1 MARIYHDA
9 DADPELIKR
18 KRIAVI
24 GFGSQGH
31 AHALNLRDSG
41 CEVIIGLPANSHSS
55 ARAQAQGFRVM
66 TTAQAVQQADVVAL
80 LFPDERHRETY
91 EQEMRPY
98 LRPGMMLL
106 VAHGFSIQYAQ
117 VVPPPDVDV
126 AMVAPNGP
134 GAMVRQLFL
143 EGMSTLAIWAV
154 YQDASGQAEAL
165 SLSYAAALGCTRAG
179 VIRSTFAEE
188 TETDLF
194 SEQVVLCGGVSALI
208 RAAFDTLVNAGYQ
221 PEVAYTCCLHELKL
235 TVDLLHQGGLNH
247 MHRSISDT
255 AEYGDYVTGPRIIDQ
270 HARAAMEGALQDIQ
284 DGTFAK
290 NWVLENMAGRP
301 TFLAMRLAFAA
312 HPIEQ
317 VGGEVRSMMPWLQ
330 ETREPD

>member
-9 DADPELIKR
+9 DADFELIKQ

-31 AHALNLRDSG
+31 AHALNLRDSN
-41 CEVIIGLPANSHSS
+41 CEVIVGLPLNSRSR
-55 ARAQAQGFRVM
+55 ARAEAQGFCVM
-66 TTAQAVQQADVVAL
+66 TTAEAVQQADVVAL
-80 LFPDERHRETY
+80 LFPDERHREAY
-91 EQEMRPY
+91 EREIRPY
-98 LRPGMMLL
+98 LRPGMLLL
-106 VAHGFSIQYAQ
+106 VAHGFSIHYAQ
-117 VVPPPDVDV
+117 VVPPPEVDV

-143 EGMSTLAIWAV
+143 EGLSTLAIWAV

-194 SEQVVLCGGVSALI
+194 SEQVVLCGGVTALI

-221 PEVAYTCCLHELKL
+221 PEIAYTCCLHELKL
-235 TVDLLHQGGLNH
+235 TVDLLHQGGINH

-270 HARAAMEGALQDIQ
+270 HARAAMEGTLQDIQ
-284 DGTFAK
+284 NGTFAK

-301 TFLAMRLAFAA
+301 AFLATRRAFAA
-312 HPIEQ
+312 HPIEE
-317 VGGEVRSMMPWLQ
+317 VGSEVRAMMPWLKV
-330 ETREPD
+330 P

>member
-9 DADPELIKR
+9 DADLELITK

-24 GFGSQGH
+24 GFGNQGH

-41 CEVIIGLPANSHSS
+41 CSVIVGLPVNSRSR
-55 ARAQAQGFRVM
+55 ARAETQGFRVM
-66 TTAQAVQQADVVAL
+66 TTAEAVQQADVVAL
-80 LFPDERHRETY
+80 LFPDERHHEVY
-91 EQEMRPY
+91 ERDIRPY

-106 VAHGFSIQYAQ
+106 VAHGFSIHYAQ
-117 VVPPPDVDV
+117 VMPPPDVDV

-134 GAMVRQLFL
+134 GAVVRKLFL
-143 EGMSTLAIWAV
+143 EGLSTLAIWAV
-154 YQDASGQAEAL
+154 YQDASGQTDAL
-165 SLSYAAALGCTRAG
+165 SLAYAAALGCTRAG

-194 SEQVVLCGGVSALI
+194 SEQVVLCGGVTALI
-208 RAAFDTLVNAGYQ
+208 RAAFDTLVQAGYQ
-221 PEVAYTCCLHELKL
+221 PEIAYTCCLHELKL
-235 TVDLLHQGGLNH
+235 TVDLLHLGGINH
-247 MHRSISDT
+247 MHHAISDT

-270 HARAAMEGALQDIQ
+270 HARDEMEGVLQDIQ

-301 TFLAMRLAFAA
+301 SFRAMRRTFAA

-317 VGGEVRSMMPWLQ
+317 IGSEVRAMMPWLK
-330 ETREPD
+330 ETGG

>member
-9 DADPELIKR
+9 DADLELITK

-24 GFGSQGH
+24 GFGNQGH

-41 CEVIIGLPANSHSS
+41 CSVIVGLPANSRSR
-55 ARAQAQGFRVM
+55 ARAEAQGFRVM
-66 TTAQAVQQADVVAL
+66 TTAEAVQQADVVAL
-80 LFPDERHRETY
+80 LFPDERHHEVY
-91 EQEMRPY
+91 EQDIRPY

-106 VAHGFSIQYAQ
+106 VAHGFSIHYAQ

-134 GAMVRQLFL
+134 GAVVRKLFL
-143 EGMSTLAIWAV
+143 EGLSTLAIWAV
-154 YQDASGQAEAL
+154 YQDASRQTDAL
-165 SLSYAAALGCTRAG
+165 SLAYAAALGCTRAG

-194 SEQVVLCGGVSALI
+194 SEQVVLCGGVTALI
-208 RAAFDTLVNAGYQ
+208 RAAFDTLVKAGYQ
-221 PEVAYTCCLHELKL
+221 PEIAYTCCLHELKL
-235 TVDLLHQGGLNH
+235 TVDLLHLGGINH
-247 MHRSISDT
+247 MHHAISDT

-270 HARAAMEGALQDIQ
+270 HARDEMEGVLQDIQ

-301 TFLAMRLAFAA
+301 SFWAMRRSFAA

-317 VGGEVRSMMPWLQ
+317 IGSEVRAMMPWLK
-330 ETREPD
+330 ETGG

>member
-9 DADPELIKR
+9 DADLELIKR
-18 KRIAVI
+18 KRVAVI

-41 CEVIIGLPANSHSS
+41 CEVIIGLPANSRSR
-55 ARAQAQGFRVM
+55 ARAEAQGFRVM

-91 EQEMRPY
+91 EQEIRPH

-106 VAHGFSIQYAQ
+106 VAHGFSIHYGQ
-117 VVPPPDVDV
+117 VVPPSEVDV
-126 AMVAPNGP
+126 TLVAPNGP

-270 HARAAMEGALQDIQ
+270 HARAAMEGTLQDIQ
-284 DGTFAK
+284 NGTFAK

-301 TFLAMRLAFAA
+301 AFLAMRRAFAA

-317 VGGEVRSMMPWLQ
+317 VGGEVRAMMPWLQ
-330 ETREPD
+330 ETRESD

>member
-9 DADPELIKR
+9 DADLELIKR
-18 KRIAVI
+18 KCIAVI

-41 CEVIIGLPANSHSS
+41 CNVIIGLPEGSRSC
-55 ARAQAQGFRVM
+55 ARAEAQGFRVM
-66 TTAQAVQQADVVAL
+66 TTAQVAQQADVVAL

-91 EQEMRPY
+91 EREIRPY

-106 VAHGFSIQYAQ
+106 VAHGFSIHYAQ

-270 HARAAMEGALQDIQ
+270 HARAAMEETLQDIQ
-284 DGTFAK
+284 NGTFAK

-301 TFLAMRLAFAA
+301 AFLAMRRAFAE

-317 VGGEVRSMMPWLQ
+317 VGGEVRAMMPWLK
-330 ETREPD
+330 PSS